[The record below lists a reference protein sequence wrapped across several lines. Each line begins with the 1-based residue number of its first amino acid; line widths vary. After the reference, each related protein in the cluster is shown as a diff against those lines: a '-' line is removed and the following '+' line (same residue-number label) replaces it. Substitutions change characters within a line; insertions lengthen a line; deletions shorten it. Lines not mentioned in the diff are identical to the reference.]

1 MKVIYKRSLLMTV
14 LILMSSGAAGQVTD
28 NFLTVEKSTVETAAD
43 VDIYAATKA
52 DKPLSRYLYGKFTEH
67 LGQNVYHG
75 LWAQILINPSFEGW
89 HFWGSKK
96 DYKRRMSYYAEWVKI
111 PKSDVI
117 ESYERGVAPFWM
129 AYGEGDISY
138 ALDTSAAFN
147 SETSQK
153 ITIRSLNTREAGI
166 RQAMYLPV
174 QRENNYEIKFYARSQ
189 RPTELTITISKFADN
204 KRILSKNKVT
214 ITSTEWK
221 RYTAELLIER
231 KVEKGTLL
239 QLYVG
244 VSEPGTIWL
253 DQMTLFPEDNVEGF
267 DVDVVK
273 YSKESKLTMLRFPGG
288 NFVSGYHWKD
298 GVGPIDKR
306 KTTKNRPWSKIE
318 YNHVGTDEYLAFCR
332 IVGAEPLICVNAGDG
347 TPQEAADW
355 VEYVNGSV
363 DTKYGALRAKNGHPE
378 PYNVV
383 YWEIGNELWGEWQI
397 GYTTPEEYAERYEK
411 FYKAMKAVDPTI
423 KTIANGQ
430 YPKWNAPVIKR
441 NPDILR
447 SLSLHTVVA
456 HRTPPDSD
464 PKEVYES
471 IMAYTS
477 YYPTELKILADQMA
491 EYIKEPKI
499 AVTELQIFIN
509 DRNIPNNHSLSEAI
523 FYSGII
529 NASIRSNGLVELI
542 THSALV
548 NHAGGLIKYKEFVF
562 PNPVYY
568 ARKLY
573 STQSGNF
580 PVQVDLKSPM
590 FTSTGRYSPVMEVPY
605 MDAIGLLNDDG
616 SELNLILTN
625 RHPEKAIKT
634 RIALHDFLPAEDV
647 KMEILTGDSFL
658 DRNRWEN
665 PFKVQLQ
672 YSDMQIDGSALSYTI
687 PAHTIV
693 LLTFERGK

>member
-1 MKVIYKRSLLMTV
+1 MKNVIKIKSLIIGIVFGISCSM
-14 LILMSSGAAGQVTD
+14 GQGTG
-28 NFLTVEKSTVETAAD
+28 NLLTVEKSEAGAEVQLYANDTAKQP
-43 VDIYAATKA
+43 V
-52 DKPLSRYLYGKFTEH
+52 SRLLYGKFTEH

-89 HFWGSKK
+89 HFWGPEE
-96 DYKRRMSYYAEWVKI
+96 DYKRRMGHYAEWVNI

-129 AYGEGDISY
+129 TYGEGDISY
-138 ALDTSAAFN
+138 ALDSAAFN
-147 SETSQK
+147 SETAQK
-153 ITIRSLNTREAGI
+153 ITIRSLNTKAGI

-174 QRENNYEIKFYARSQ
+174 QRENDYEISFYARTV
-189 RPTELTITISKFADN
+189 RPTKLTITIRKFADK
-204 KRILSKNKVT
+204 KRILPKINVE
-214 ITSTEWK
+214 ITSSEWQQYNV
-221 RYTAELLIER
+221 RFNIDQ

-239 QLYVG
+239 ELYVG
-244 VSEPGTIWL
+244 ISEPGTIWL
-253 DQMTLFPEDNVEGF
+253 DQITLFPKDNVEGF
-267 DVDVVK
+267 DADVVK
-273 YSKESKLTMLRFPGG
+273 FSKESKLSLLRFPGG
-288 NFVSGYHWKD
+288 NFVSGYNWKD
-298 GVGPIDKR
+298 GVGPMDKR

-355 VEYVNGSV
+355 VEYCNGGL

-383 YWEIGNELWGEWQI
+383 YWEIGNELWGKWQI
-397 GYTTPEEYAERYEK
+397 GYTTPEEYAERYEE

-430 YPKWNAPVIKR
+430 YPEWNAPVIKR

-464 PKEVYES
+464 PLEVYES

-477 YYPTELKILADQMA
+477 YYPTELQILSDQMA
-491 EYIKEPKI
+491 EYIEEPKI

-509 DRNIPNNHSLSEAI
+509 ERNIPNNHSLSEAL

-529 NASIRSNGLVELI
+529 NASIRSNGLVEMI
-542 THSALV
+542 THSAIV
-548 NHAGGLIKYKEFVF
+548 NHGGGLIKYKEFVF

-573 STQSGNF
+573 STQSGAI
-580 PVQVDLKSPM
+580 PVRINLSSPM
-590 FTSTGRYSPVMEVPY
+590 YTSSGRYSPVMEVPY
-605 MDAIGLLNDDG
+605 LDAIGLLNDDG

-625 RHPEKAIKT
+625 RHPDDSLETQIS
-634 RIALHDFLPAEDV
+634 LNDFSPGNNVMIQTLSG
-647 KMEILTGDSFL
+647 TSFL
-658 DRNRWEN
+658 SRNRWQN
-665 PFKVQLQ
+665 PDQVRIQT
-672 YSDMQIDGSALSYTI
+672 SEMQIDGQNIRYSV
-687 PAHTIV
+687 PAHSIV
-693 LLTFERGK
+693 LFTFEKGEQ